1 MDLYDTKKALEKFIE
16 RFKNIA
22 SLMLL
27 ILTVVFVWVFLPKS
41 IEATPLYSYQNPW
54 SIEFFMEATDPPE
67 IVKQGYLLISTQSNL
82 WPSKPQTTSNS
93 LACTN
98 CHLNAGT
105 QNGAASFMGVTNR
118 YPKFSGRDGKISDLA
133 DRINGCMERSMNGV
147 ILEKKGP
154 QMKAFLAYMSWLD
167 NNYITLQ
174 NHKVG
179 FIPIKTPKRA
189 VNQKKGREVY
199 IQECALCHGKKGEG
213 TIVEGQYQY
222 PPLWGSEAYNNGAG
236 MNRVLTA
243 AAFIKSNMPYLEASW
258 QQPKLTDLEAFDVA
272 GYINSQNR
280 PRLAKT
286 AQDYPDK
293 KLKPVSTPYSPWED
307 SFSAQ
312 QHKYGPY
319 DAIQK
324 YYAERHSLKKK
335 Y

>member
-1 MDLYDTKKALEKFIE
+1 MDLYNTKKAIKKFLA
-16 RFKNIA
+16 RFKYIA
-22 SLMLL
+22 SLLLL
-27 ILTVVFVWVFLPKS
+27 ILTLVFVWVFLPKS
-41 IEATPLYSYQNPW
+41 VELTPLNMYQNPW
-54 SIEFFMEATDPPE
+54 TIESFMEATDPPGV
-67 IVKQGYLLISTQSNL
+67 VKDGYQLITTQSHL
-82 WPSKPQTTSNS
+82 WPFKPQTSSNR

-105 QNGAASFMGVTNR
+105 QDGAASFMGITNR

-147 ILEKKGP
+147 ILEKEGT
-154 QMKAFLAYMSWLD
+154 QMQAILAYINWLD
-167 NNYITLQ
+167 NNYITFQ

-189 VNQKKGREVY
+189 ANLKKGSEIYTR
-199 IQECALCHGKKGEG
+199 ECALCHGKNGEG
-213 TIVEGQYQY
+213 TVVADQYQY
-222 PPLWGSEAYNNGAG
+222 PPLWGSAAYNDGAG

-243 AAFIKSNMPYLEASW
+243 AAFIRSNMPYLEASW
-258 QQPKLTDLEAFDVA
+258 QQPKLTDQEAFDVA

-280 PRLAKT
+280 PKMAKT

-293 KLKPVSTPYSPWED
+293 KLKPVSTPYGPWD
-307 SFSAQ
+307 DTFSAQ
-312 QHKYGPY
+312 QHKYGPF

-324 YYAERHSLKKK
+324 YYAEKHSLKKK